1 MNQEPTRPFE
11 TPAAIGI
18 DPGLTSMGFC
28 ALSQK
33 GESFYRTIGTD
44 AKFGPIWERYIYT
57 IKNLRKNIRP
67 DDILF
72 MEDYAYGV
80 AKGSLPAMGEIGAI
94 IKLTSLQI
102 TGVWPVI
109 VTTQQIRQWL
119 CGVANLPNHELTK
132 EVLKRYHIDT
142 KSKDIAI
149 AYTLADLGYH
159 YLKRTSGDD
168 LGMSKQRLG
177 ILDKIAS
184 RNLQE
189 RSPGS

>member
-1 MNQEPTRPFE
+1 
-11 TPAAIGI
+11 
-18 DPGLTSMGFC
+18 MGFC

-33 GESFYRTIGTD
+33 GENFYRTIGTD
-44 AKFGPIWERYIYT
+44 EKFGPIWERYIYT
-57 IKNLRKNIRP
+57 IRHLRNNIRP
-67 DDILF
+67 DDIVF

-80 AKGSLPAMGEIGAI
+80 AKGSLPAMGEVGAI
-94 IKLTSLQI
+94 IKLTSLRI
-102 TGVWPVI
+102 TGAWPVA

-159 YLKRTSGDD
+159 YLKLTTGVDMG
-168 LGMSKQRLG
+168 LSKQRSEL
-177 ILDKIAS
+177 LNKIAL
-184 RNLQE
+184 RNIKE
-189 RSPGS
+189 RS